1 LLDRLGLGDV
11 ACDHEPA
18 GSCLRDKITKRSRVA
33 IDEVEM
39 NVGGPG
45 EPAFF
50 HVVTTLATGDGSMT
64 SSCRSP

>member
-1 LLDRLGLGDV
+1 
-11 ACDHEPA
+11 
-18 GSCLRDKITKRSRVA
+18 
-33 IDEVEM
+33 M